1 MSGRYL
7 STDCQK
13 NKIKRL
19 DGTETGNLIY
29 ISGAKMMNNSTTI
42 NQESLSE
49 EFNVNRPFF
58 YKIIFS
64 KQEEEE
70 KAYLY
75 NVPLF
80 MGSFNG
86 STVTI
91 DI

>member
-1 MSGRYL
+1 MAFNLTLTL
-7 STDCQK
+7 STLHSD
-13 NKIKRL
+13 L
-19 DGTETGNLIY
+19 TPSSD
-29 ISGAKMMNNSTTI
+29 
-42 NQESLSE
+42 

-70 KAYLY
+70 KTYLY